1 MSKADD
7 PYPVQGSHYAIDQS
21 EKGKAVSYPPSPLF
35 DDKLRLPRNGVP
47 IDLDAWAA
55 LLRFDPDQHGTETL
69 DVNKRIAAGWT
80 YFGQLMSHDLSSL
93 RGLYANPEDPH
104 RALGHFSPSLDLH
117 TLYGFGPQ
125 VQAGLYELAKDA
137 EYGYDFR
144 GVRFVL
150 ESYQSTLGKTVDD
163 VPRKDMLLPLIADV
177 RNDDNFLL
185 SQLLCVLMRFHNA
198 MAEYFHRQSKGTL
211 KGEALF
217 HKTRGF
223 VAWTYQ
229 WLIVYEYLVKMLP
242 DGLVANLLQSLRDG
256 HTQGF
261 VLLDHKLNEAPALT
275 PEFIHAAM
283 RIGHSQVR
291 GAYELNA
298 QQQHLELFGDEKE
311 GKPDLRGFK
320 RDHRRSAP
328 DWALFFGTKG
338 AQKSRLMDLLIA
350 EPLHKLPFPPKLG
363 ENLGVLNLKRSV
375 EMGLVLPRDTQQ
387 LFQTRLGISAAINPD
402 IIQSYYS
409 SHRLNQATKTW
420 LERLCTVEHWPL
432 WAYVLMEARIYGC
445 QPAAYRGSTQ
455 PSQTLGPLG
464 AHIIAE
470 QILWI
475 LFQSK
480 STFLQR
486 RGFDWT
492 PDKEIAAI
500 QKIPGFVPPFT
511 INTLIAIAYNGIPVH
526 Y

>member
-7 PYPVQGSHYAIDQS
+7 PYPVQSSHYALDQS

-47 IDLDAWAA
+47 IDLNAWAT

-80 YFGQLMSHDLSSL
+80 YFGQLMSHDLSCL
-93 RGLYANPEDPH
+93 RGLYVDAEDPH
-104 RALGHFSPSLDLH
+104 RALGHFSPGLDLH
-117 TLYGFGPQ
+117 TLYGFGPH
-125 VQAGLYELAKDA
+125 VQAGLYELAKDPVH
-137 EYGYDFR
+137 GYDFR

-150 ESYQSTLGKTVDD
+150 ESYQPTLGKMVDD
-163 VPRKDMLLPLIADV
+163 VPRKDMLLPLIADA
-177 RNDDNFLL
+177 RNDDNFIL
-185 SQLLCVLMRFHNA
+185 SQLLCVFMRFHNA
-198 MAEYFHRQSKGTL
+198 VAEYFHRQSKGGL
-211 KGEALF
+211 IGEALF
-217 HKTRGF
+217 EKTRGF

-229 WLIVYEYLVKMLP
+229 WLVVHEYLAKLAP
-242 DGLVANLLQSLRDG
+242 DGLVTSLLQSLQEG
-256 HTQGF
+256 HTKGF
-261 VLLDHKLNEAPALT
+261 VLLNHKLGEAPTLT

-298 QQQHLELFGDEKE
+298 QQQHVELFGEAE

-320 RDHRRSAP
+320 RDTRRGAP
-328 DWALFFGTKG
+328 DWALFFGTKE

-363 ENLGVLNLKRSV
+363 ENLGALNLKRSV
-375 EMGLVLPRDTQQ
+375 EMGLVLPGDTQQ
-387 LFQTRLGISAAINPD
+387 LFRTRLGISAAINPD
-402 IIQSYYS
+402 IIRAYYS
-409 SHRLNQATKTW
+409 THRLNQATQTW
-420 LERLCTVEHWPL
+420 LERLCAVEHWPL

-445 QPAAYRGSTQ
+445 QPAEYRGSTQ

-464 AHIIAE
+464 AHIITE

-475 LFQSK
+475 LSQSK
-480 STFLQR
+480 SAFLQR

-492 PDKEIAAI
+492 PDKEIADI
-500 QKIPGFVPPFT
+500 QNIPSYTSPFT
-511 INTLIAIAYNGIPVH
+511 IDTLIAIADNGIPVH
-526 Y
+526 H